1 LQNGKIRL
9 TFTPPSA
16 TEKEEILQGL
26 AEYIPE
32 KAVKQFLKKYHL
44 ILAKGRRVE
53 VYLLS
58 SAVWDLYQQIHAHRH
73 PYFLG
78 LFLGELSQGTLEPS
92 LHVLA
97 HLAGSM
103 KDTVKVVTNQDGEQ
117 RFLYGHQLESQHI
130 TQLPSDVNKKI
141 KLLVVNEHG
150 EGLGYGQLKT
160 TETGEPSIKNQ
171 RDLGWYL
178 RRGR

>member
-9 TFTPPSA
+9 IFTPPSA
-16 TEKEEILQGL
+16 AEKEQIRQGL
-26 AEYIPE
+26 AEYVPE

-44 ILAKGRRVE
+44 LLAKGRRVE
-53 VYLLS
+53 VYLLT
-58 SAVWDLYQQIHAHRH
+58 SAVWDLYQQIHSYRH

-78 LFLGELSQGTLEPS
+78 LFLGELSQGALQPS

-97 HLAGSM
+97 HLAESV
-103 KDTVKVVTNQDGEQ
+103 KDSARAVTNQAGEQ
-117 RFLYGHQLESQHI
+117 RFLYSHQLKPQHI
-130 TQLPSDVNKKI
+130 TQLPSKVNKMT
-141 KLLVVNEHG
+141 KLLVVNEHH

-160 TETGEPSIKNQ
+160 TQTGEHSIKNQ

>member
-16 TEKEEILQGL
+16 AEEEQILQGL

-32 KAVKQFLKKYHL
+32 KAVKQFLRKYHML
-44 ILAKGRRVE
+44 LAKGRRVE

-58 SAVWDLYQQIHAHRH
+58 SALWELYQQIHTHRH

-78 LFLGELSQGTLEPS
+78 LFLGELSQGTLQPS

-97 HLAGSM
+97 HLTDSM
-103 KDTVKVVTNQDGEQ
+103 KESVRVVTNQDGEQ
-117 RFLYGHQLESQHI
+117 RFLYGHNLDRQHI
-130 TQLPSDVNKKI
+130 TSKPSNVNKTT
-141 KLLVVNEHG
+141 KLLVVNEHH
-150 EGLGYGQLKT
+150 EGLGYGQFRPT
-160 TETGEPSIKNQ
+160 QTGESKIKNQ

>member
-1 LQNGKIRL
+1 MQNGKIRL
-9 TFTPPSA
+9 TFTRPSA
-16 TEKEEILQGL
+16 AEEKQILQGL
-26 AEYIPE
+26 ADYIPE

-44 ILAKGRRVE
+44 LLAKGRRVE

-58 SAVWDLYQQIHAHRH
+58 SAVWDLYQQIQSYRH

-78 LFLGELSQGTLEPS
+78 LFLGELSQGTLQPS

-97 HLAGSM
+97 NLAESL
-103 KDTVKVVTNQDGEQ
+103 KDSVRVVTNQDGEQ

-130 TQLPSDVNKKI
+130 MQLPSNVNKMT
-141 KLLVVNEHG
+141 KLLVVNEHD

-160 TETGEPSIKNQ
+160 TQTGEPSIKNK

>member
-1 LQNGKIRL
+1 MQNGKIRL

-16 TEKEEILQGL
+16 AEEEQILQGL
-26 AEYIPE
+26 AEYISE
-32 KAVKQFLKKYHL
+32 KAVKQFLKKYCL
-44 ILAKGRRVE
+44 LLAKGRRVE

-58 SAVWDLYQQIHAHRH
+58 STLWDLYQQIHSHRH

-78 LFLGELSQGTLEPS
+78 LFLGELSQGTLQPS

-97 HLAGSM
+97 HLAESM
-103 KDTVKVVTNQDGEQ
+103 KDSVRVVTNQDGEQ
-117 RFLYGHQLESQHI
+117 QFLYGHQLKPQHI
-130 TQLPSDVNKKI
+130 TELPSNANKMT
-141 KLLVVNEHG
+141 KLLVVNEHH

-160 TETGEPSIKNQ
+160 TQTGEPRIKNQ

>member
-1 LQNGKIRL
+1 MQNGKIRL

-16 TEKEEILQGL
+16 AEVDQIQQGL

-44 ILAKGRRVE
+44 LLAKGRRVE

-58 SAVWDLYQQIHAHRH
+58 SALWDLYQQIQSHRH

-78 LFLGELSQGTLEPS
+78 LFLGELSQGTLQPS

-97 HLAGSM
+97 HLAESM
-103 KDTVKVVTNQDGEQ
+103 KDSVKVVTNPDGEQ
-117 RFLYGHQLESQHI
+117 QFLYGHQLESQHI
-130 TQLPSDVNKKI
+130 RQLPSNVNKMT
-141 KLLVVNEHG
+141 KLLVVNEHH

-160 TETGEPSIKNQ
+160 AQTGEPNIKNQ

>member
-1 LQNGKIRL
+1 MQNGKIRL

-16 TEKEEILQGL
+16 AEEEQILQGL

-32 KAVKQFLKKYHL
+32 KAVKQFFRKYHML
-44 ILAKGRRVE
+44 LAKGRRVE

-58 SAVWDLYQQIHAHRH
+58 SALWELYQQVHSHRH

-78 LFLGELSQGTLEPS
+78 LFLGELSQGTLQPS

-97 HLAGSM
+97 HLVELM
-103 KDTVKVVTNQDGEQ
+103 KDSVRVVTNQDGEQ
-117 RFLYGHQLESQHI
+117 RFLYGQTLDSQHI
-130 TQLPSDVNKKI
+130 THVPSNVNKMT
-141 KLLVVNEHG
+141 KLLVVNEHR
-150 EGLGYGQLKT
+150 EGLGYGQLKPT
-160 TETGEPSIKNQ
+160 QTGESRIKNQ